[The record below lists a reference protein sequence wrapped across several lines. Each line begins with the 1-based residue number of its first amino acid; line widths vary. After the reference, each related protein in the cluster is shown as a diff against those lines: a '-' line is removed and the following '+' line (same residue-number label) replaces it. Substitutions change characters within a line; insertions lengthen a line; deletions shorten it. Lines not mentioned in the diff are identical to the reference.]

1 MKRFAS
7 IQYQLDGWI
16 KPLVMYYLFM
26 AAYLVISVLSFVRYP
41 AYPGISGLG
50 ISSIYYNYW
59 GFDTMVVLFAIGFFS
74 FKSTF
79 DMLIQNGYSR
89 RKIFTG
95 GMLAFLGI
103 STVTT
108 IFDTIIGQFL
118 NRWEVMGNAINYYGA
133 FDYYFTH
140 SGNDL
145 LTVLLPVCI
154 LNICVY
160 MAVLSSSWFFAAAAY
175 RLDKNVRLL
184 FFIVM
189 PFLLLLMLMIQ
200 ERIFTQVSIANLFSS
215 GLGYVFGWSN
225 GANPMIGVA
234 VSLIILAGVSTF
246 TLLVHL
252 RITPQPE

>member
-1 MKRFAS
+1 MKRNAS
-7 IQYQLDGWI
+7 IQYQLAGWI

-26 AAYLVISVLSFVRYP
+26 AAYLVISLLSFIRNS
-41 AYPGISGLG
+41 AYPDNTGLG
-50 ISSIYYNYW
+50 ISSIYFYYW
-59 GFDTMVVLFAIGFFS
+59 GFDTMIVLFAIGFFS

-108 IFDTIIGQFL
+108 IFDTIVGQIL
-118 NRWEVMGNAINYYGA
+118 NRWEGMGNDLYYYGA
-133 FDYYFTH
+133 FDYYLTH
-140 SGNDL
+140 SGKDL
-145 LTVLLPVCI
+145 LTVLLPVFI

-160 MAVLSSSWFFAAAAY
+160 MAVLASSWFFAAAAY

-184 FFIVM
+184 FFM
-189 PFLLLLMLMIQ
+189 PLLILLMLMIQ
-200 ERIFTQVSIANLFSS
+200 ERFFTQVSIANLISS

-225 GANPMIGVA
+225 GANPRIGVA

-246 TLLVHL
+246 TLLL
-252 RITPQPE
+252 QTRITPQPE